1 METEEVLSERTWLG
15 GALALAGGLVVG
27 SLALPE
33 LVYDRFVWQYFWGPI
48 YSDANNA
55 VCAVK
60 DGGSVEFLGSDAA
73 CQAAADSGVVAYTG
87 YTTVSTVGYM
97 VLLLFAII
105 GVLHLLDRI
114 EIGEDRRLVVALLP
128 FMLFGG
134 ALRVVED
141 VTDSAVRAG
150 VEPLLTYPLN
160 TLFISPIIYVTV
172 FLVTLVA
179 VIASLRLES
188 AGAVRTRYRALG
200 GIGAAV
206 LGLTLAYLFWMA
218 FTVDYVE
225 FYPQVLVLDV
235 VVASLLAYGIYV
247 GADRYDPEINRG
259 TAAAGLVVLWAH
271 AIDGVANVVAA
282 DWLPE
287 LGHPIESY
295 SAKHVINRLIID
307 VTRTVQPAEL
317 SAAIGTSWPF
327 LVVKLAVAVAI
338 VWLFDEQIFEESPRY
353 AVLLL
358 VAASAVG
365 LGPGTRDILRV
376 TFAI

>member
-1 METEEVLSERTWLG
+1 METEEVLSERAWLG
-15 GALALAGGLVVG
+15 GALALVGGLVVG
-27 SLALPE
+27 SLALPG

-60 DGGSVEFLGSDAA
+60 SGDGVELLGSDAA
-73 CQAAADSGVVAYTG
+73 CRAAADTDIVAYTG

-97 VLLLFAII
+97 LVLLFAIL

-114 EIGEDRRLVVALLP
+114 EVGGNRRLIVALLP

-141 VTDSAVRAG
+141 VTDRAVEVG
-150 VEPLLTYPLN
+150 VEPIVTYPLN
-160 TLFISPIIYVTV
+160 TLFISPVIYVTV
-172 FLVTLVA
+172 FLVTLAA
-179 VIASLRLES
+179 VLASLRLES
-188 AGAVRTRYRALG
+188 ADAVRSRYRALG
-200 GIGAAV
+200 GIGAGV
-206 LGLTLAYLFWMA
+206 LGVTLAYLFRVA
-218 FTVDYVE
+218 FATDYVD
-225 FYPQVLVLDV
+225 FYPQVLVVDV
-235 VVASLLAYGIYV
+235 GLASILAYALYV
-247 GADRYDPEINRG
+247 GADRYDPDINRG

-282 DWLPE
+282 DWLPA
-287 LGHPIESY
+287 LGHPIDSY

-338 VWLFDEQIFEESPRY
+338 VWLFDERIFEESPRY

>member
-15 GALALAGGLVVG
+15 GALALVGGLVVG

-60 DGGSVEFLGSDAA
+60 DGGSVELLGSTAA
-73 CQAAADSGVVAYTG
+73 CRAAAETGVVAYTG

-97 VLLLFAII
+97 VILLFAIL

-114 EIGEDRRLVVALLP
+114 EVGEDRRLVVALLP

-150 VEPLLTYPLN
+150 VEPILTYPLN

-179 VIASLRLES
+179 VLASLRLGS
-188 AGAVRTRYRALG
+188 ADVVRNRYRALG

-206 LGLTLAYLFWMA
+206 LGVTLAYLFWVA
-218 FTVDYVE
+218 FTTDYVD
-225 FYPQVLVLDV
+225 FYPQVLVVDV
-235 VVASLLAYGIYV
+235 GLASVLAYALYV

-282 DWLPE
+282 DWLPA
-287 LGHPIESY
+287 LGHPIDSY

-327 LVVKLAVAVAI
+327 LVVKLVVAVAI
-338 VWLFDEQIFEESPRY
+338 VWLFNETIFEESPRY

>member
-15 GALALAGGLVVG
+15 GALALVGGLVVG
-27 SLALPE
+27 SLALPG

-60 DGGSVEFLGSDAA
+60 DSGSVELLGSTAA
-73 CQAAADSGVVAYTG
+73 CRAAAETGVVAYTG

-97 VLLLFAII
+97 VILLFAIL

-114 EIGEDRRLVVALLP
+114 EVGEDRRLVVALLP

-150 VEPLLTYPLN
+150 VEPILTYPLN

-179 VIASLRLES
+179 VLASLRLGS
-188 AGAVRTRYRALG
+188 ADVVRNRYRALG

-206 LGLTLAYLFWMA
+206 LGVTLAYLFWVA
-218 FTVDYVE
+218 FTTDYVD
-225 FYPQVLVLDV
+225 FYPQVLVVDV
-235 VVASLLAYGIYV
+235 GLASVLAYALYV

-282 DWLPE
+282 DWLPA
-287 LGHPIESY
+287 LGHPIDSY

-338 VWLFDEQIFEESPRY
+338 VWLFNETIFEESPRY